1 MVNMKK
7 APAGTGANE
16 KTYIDYNTEWDKK
29 TLQEKVRLLR
39 KFAHVMQS
47 NLVGSEWMPC
57 TEKEKAFRNGKGVGM
72 LFVLDELAKY
82 IDRMSENSEV
92 RYGERDVI

>member
-7 APAGTGANE
+7 ASAATDASKN
-16 KTYIDYNTEWDKK
+16 TQVDYSTSWDKK

>member
-7 APAGTGANE
+7 ASAATDASKN
-16 KTYIDYNTEWDKK
+16 TQVDYSTSWDKR
-29 TLQEKVRLLR
+29 TLHDKVRLMREHARVL
-39 KFAHVMQS
+39 QS
-47 NLVGSEWMPC
+47 NLVGSEYMPC
-57 TEKEKAFRNGKGVGM
+57 TPEQEKYYRGMAVGM
-72 LFVLDELAKY
+72 YFVLDELAEY

>member
-1 MVNMKK
+1 MAIGDMKK

-29 TLQEKVRLLR
+29 TLQEKVKLLR
-39 KFAHVMQS
+39 NFAHVMQS

-82 IDRMSENSEV
+82 ID
-92 RYGERDVI
+92 EREETEAPHYDTV